1 MQTVTYFNV
10 VVFSLILATTNVAS
24 ADDCVEQADQMQQLL
39 FAGEYDKAEPRIRKC
54 VTQHPKEVAYL
65 SKLDIVL
72 NGQGKYSE
80 AGKLREQIL
89 DIWHR
94 YYEADWRA
102 RGAPVAESSWA
113 RMIIA
118 TKDYTVI
125 GTEYFV
131 PQLLSDDPPLNAFYK
146 IIAIPR
152 AEDRQPRL
160 LKLEMSQWD
169 ETKFHVLREQLG
181 SGGKQIVQYGEK
193 RPAFYRMVEDAAAYL
208 DQGG

>member
-1 MQTVTYFNV
+1 
-10 VVFSLILATTNVAS
+10 
-24 ADDCVEQADQMQQLL
+24 MQQLL
-39 FAGEYDKAEPRIRKC
+39 FAGEYDRAEPPVRKC
-54 VTQHPKEVAYL
+54 VKQHPKEVAYL

-72 NGQGKYSE
+72 NGQGKYAE

-113 RMIIA
+113 RMIVS
-118 TKDYTVI
+118 TKNYIVI

-131 PQLLSDDPPLNAFYK
+131 PQLLNDDPPLKAFYK
-146 IIAIPR
+146 IIAMPR
-152 AEDRQPRL
+152 SEDRQARL
-160 LKLEMSQWD
+160 FKLEMSQWD
-169 ETKFHVLREQLG
+169 ETKFHVLREQFQ

-193 RPAFYRMVEDAAAYL
+193 RPAFHRMVEDAAAYL